1 MREIEKMAAA
11 DQNIDVP
18 IGILEVMYDDDFG
31 WIDDYFNENPIR
43 DYDYTIDELYEYLM
57 GMRDLG
63 SFKSLN

>member
-1 MREIEKMAAA
+1 MREIEKMQAENE
-11 DQNIDVP
+11 NIDVP

-31 WIDDYFNENPIR
+31 WIDDYFSKNPIR